1 MALSSI
7 RLCGR
12 MIFLILFWIQIVIFF
27 LLYTTMII
35 NKTAVNLSYTCAVLV
50 GAAIGGAIGAGIGV
64 IGECVCLV
72 TLGDLR
78 GRRHL
83 SQFFRGWQSYICI
96 VLVPSIIA
104 ACGVQGSSEG
114 MVLCYDCYHLADK
127 IKVALCITPILLILL
142 LTTADDSF
150 SSKSHK
156 ELVRNLSVL
165 MVADLFDA
173 IEMLNNAFESS
184 FGAFNLSTIF
194 LVIGAII
201 TVIVSSLQIAQ
212 YEFIEGVKGESNEQI
227 RYKPN
232 VFLKIV
238 ELVTNLVALTIRLEV
253 RFVHGKCRAT
263 VGTVVIFKNFAAL
276 ILSVMH
282 ICSLTPPA
290 QALKD

>member
-1 MALSSI
+1 
-7 RLCGR
+7 

-35 NKTAVNLSYTCAVLV
+35 NKTAVNLSYTCTVLV

-201 TVIVSSLQIAQ
+201 TVIVSSLQIAE

-253 RFVHGKCRAT
+253 RIVHGKCRAT